1 MDRSLLG
8 PLTVL
13 GSEGSQAWEGR
24 GPGKDSNFGITEPL
38 VCVLILS
45 LIVSCVTLGRRLDF
59 ACLTFGL
66 LLCKDS
72 AHLACAH
79 EGSVG

>member
-45 LIVSCVTLGRRLDF
+45 LIVSCVTLGCRLDF
-59 ACLTFGL
+59 ASLTFGL
-66 LLCKDS
+66 LLCKDN